1 MVYHL
6 IIEIT
11 ENKKTKKIYLIN
23 QSNLETIKN
32 CALKY
37 NSNQYFYVDGYRLSF
52 EKIDRFKVV
61 SSEEPLNVI
70 ASRIRNDYS
79 RRGIIYALGEKD
91 VLEME
96 KYITDITASVLNCDS
111 DIVEDGCLNLN
122 KAVEQIVSSKKS
134 IDQQVIINGPVYSGV
149 FTNTQVISGNDNTVT
164 INYQKL
170 NEELDSIEKSIDNE
184 QISDN
189 DKQDLRDIV
198 EDIKECS
205 SSKKKPSIIK
215 NMLKGLKN
223 TLMELGC
230 NITVKLIEDKFNGLY

>member
-1 MVYHL
+1 MD
-6 IIEIT
+6 
-11 ENKKTKKIYLIN
+11 
-23 QSNLETIKN
+23 IK
-32 CALKY
+32 
-37 NSNQYFYVDGYRLSF
+37 YV
-52 EKIDRFKVV
+52 
-61 SSEEPLNVI
+61 
-70 ASRIRNDYS
+70 
-79 RRGIIYALGEKD
+79 KD
-91 VLEME
+91 CELE